1 MTSFYPATAR
11 NYATLKASPPPGF
24 AVIKSE
30 YEGTH
35 YERFWLGKEGI
46 RPFRVMRDS
55 AHGIEV
61 TRFGLSDA
69 REALQLVANHLGC
82 ALVSEYVSE
91 RFEPLTPP
99 AV

>member
-1 MTSFYPATAR
+1 MTSFYPSACR
-11 NYATLKASPPPGF
+11 NYAELKASPPPGF
-24 AVIKSE
+24 TVIKSE

-35 YERFWLGKEGI
+35 YERFWLGREGI

-55 AHGIEV
+55 DHGIEL
-61 TRFGLSDA
+61 TRFGHSDA
-69 REALQLVANHLGC
+69 KEALELVADHLGC

-91 RFEPLTPP
+91 HFDP